1 MTTPKT
7 NPAPVLHPRKLARS
21 MAKAR
26 TGMNRLSRIDWRKA
40 AADQRKVVKK

>member
-1 MTTPKT
+1 MAIPKT

-26 TGMNRLSRIDWRKA
+26 AGMNRLSRINWRKA
-40 AADQRKVVKK
+40 AADQRKGVK